1 MIKRLLKYKAFIGVI
16 LSLIFLEPS
25 ITSWLYL
32 WLQKLYNTVN
42 IGTPKVYIIGL
53 LMTGISVWMIKR
65 LIAFTVSVVKSK
77 FICSIKQDLKH
88 DLFVN
93 AMGMNTA
100 SLSHIASSGEYIST
114 FTNDI
119 AIIEQ
124 RYFNNIISLCSNIIS
139 LLILGSTFFTM
150 TPKLA
155 TFVFIFSVLVMFVP
169 AAFSKKLNSSNLIY
183 SNNLSKFTQKIKE
196 FLNGYST
203 IKNYSVETVI
213 CEKFDEKNEEV
224 EDSKY
229 IYDCSLSRAD
239 SIGSLLTW
247 FTRVV
252 VIGVGLVLLSRGEM
266 LLGTIV
272 AAQAFA
278 EEIATPLQSIVENA
292 NAIRSVKSIVQ
303 KIEDITSIPID
314 MKPVNTDMAN
324 PFSEIN
330 IQFDNLSIA
339 VDEKVIVENFS
350 FEFQQGK
357 KYLIIGKNGSGKSSL
372 FKALKKRFQSYS
384 GEILIN
390 GTNIKQLTNH
400 EISTLVSYLNEN
412 VSLFSGSLKDNITF
426 WNYFADEQLE
436 RAIDRS
442 HIEINSERFIGED
455 GYNISSGEQRRIEI
469 ARSMLSPTKVLI
481 YDEVVSTL
489 DIETAYEIEKEA
501 LEFEDKTVIFI
512 SHNFSGKLIKQ
523 YDGIIV
529 MKDGGIVA
537 SGTYDELIS
546 TCDYFKKICSIK
558 FGM

>member
-1 MIKRLLKYKAFIGVI
+1 MLKRILKYKWYIISI
-16 LSLIFLEPS
+16 LILIILEPS

-32 WLQKLYNTVN
+32 WLQTLYNGIG
-42 IGTPKVYIIGL
+42 IGTSKLDIISL
-53 LMTGISVWMIKR
+53 LLVGVCAWMGKR
-65 LIAFTVSVVKSK
+65 LLLFTISVVKSK
-77 FICSIKQDLKH
+77 FICDIKQDLKH

-100 SLSHIASSGEYIST
+100 SISHIASSGEYISV

-119 AIIEQ
+119 VIIEQ
-124 RYFNNIISLCSNIIS
+124 RYFNNVISLCSNVIS
-139 LLILGSTFFTM
+139 LVILGTTFFSM

-155 TFVFIFSVLVMFVP
+155 VFVFLFSVLVMFVP
-169 AAFSKKLNSSNLIY
+169 LVFSRKLNATNLTY

-203 IKNYSVETVI
+203 IKNYSVEKVI
-213 CEKFDEKNEEV
+213 CNKFDEQNCVV
-224 EDSKY
+224 EDSKFK
-229 IYDCSLSRAD
+229 YDCSLSQAD

-247 FTRVV
+247 FTRII

-278 EEIATPLQSIVENA
+278 EEIAAPLQGIVENA
-292 NAIRSVKSIVQ
+292 NSIRSVKSIAS
-303 KIEDITSIPID
+303 KIESITRLPKTDSVEDKKQLILSPDIS
-314 MKPVNTDMAN
+314 
-324 PFSEIN
+324 
-330 IQFDNLSIA
+330 IQFKNLSIVVNDKKI
-339 VDEKVIVENFS
+339 VDEFS
-350 FEFQQGK
+350 YEFLPGK
-357 KYLIIGKNGSGKSSL
+357 KYLVIGKNGSGKSSL
-372 FKALKKRFQSYS
+372 FKALKNRFQNYS

-390 GTNIKQLTNH
+390 DINIKQLDNQ
-400 EISTLVSYLNEN
+400 EISALVSYLNEN
-412 VSLFSGSLKDNITF
+412 VSIFSGSLKDNITF
-426 WNYFADEQLE
+426 WNYFADEYLE
-436 RAIDRS
+436 NAINKS
-442 HIEINSERFIGED
+442 HMEIDSNRFIGED

-469 ARSMLSPTKVLI
+469 ARSMMSPTKVLI

-529 MKDGGIVA
+529 MKDGKMIA
-537 SGTYDELIS
+537 HGTYDELLES
-546 TCDYFKKICSIK
+546 CDYFKRICSIK
-558 FGM
+558 FGE

>member
-1 MIKRLLKYKAFIGVI
+1 MLKRILKYKWYIISI
-16 LSLIFLEPS
+16 LILIILEPS

-32 WLQKLYNTVN
+32 WLQTLYNGIG
-42 IGTPKVYIIGL
+42 IGTSKLDIISL
-53 LMTGISVWMIKR
+53 LLVGVCAWMGKR
-65 LIAFTVSVVKSK
+65 LLLFTISVVKSK
-77 FICSIKQDLKH
+77 FICDIKQDLKH

-100 SLSHIASSGEYIST
+100 SISHIASSGEYISI

-119 AIIEQ
+119 VIIEQ
-124 RYFNNIISLCSNIIS
+124 RYFNNVISLCSNVIS
-139 LLILGSTFFTM
+139 LVILGTTFFSM

-155 TFVFIFSVLVMFVP
+155 VFVFLFSVLVMFVP
-169 AAFSKKLNSSNLIY
+169 LVFSRKLNATNLTY

-203 IKNYSVETVI
+203 IKNYSVEKVI
-213 CEKFDEKNEEV
+213 CNKFDEQNCVV
-224 EDSKY
+224 EDSKFK
-229 IYDCSLSRAD
+229 YDCSLSQAD

-247 FTRVV
+247 FTRII

-278 EEIATPLQSIVENA
+278 EEIAAPLQGIVENA
-292 NAIRSVKSIVQ
+292 NSIRSVKSIAS
-303 KIEDITSIPID
+303 KIESITRLPKTDSVEDKKQLILSPDIS
-314 MKPVNTDMAN
+314 
-324 PFSEIN
+324 
-330 IQFDNLSIA
+330 IQFKNLSIVVNDKKI
-339 VDEKVIVENFS
+339 VDEFS
-350 FEFQQGK
+350 YEFLPGK
-357 KYLIIGKNGSGKSSL
+357 KYLVIGKNGSGKSSL
-372 FKALKKRFQSYS
+372 FKALKNRFQNYS

-390 GTNIKQLTNH
+390 DINIKQLDNQ
-400 EISTLVSYLNEN
+400 EISALVSYLNEN
-412 VSLFSGSLKDNITF
+412 VSIFSGSLKDNITF
-426 WNYFADEQLE
+426 WNYFADEYLE
-436 RAIDRS
+436 NAINKS
-442 HIEINSERFIGED
+442 HMEIDSNRFIGED

-469 ARSMLSPTKVLI
+469 ARSMMSPTKVLI

-529 MKDGGIVA
+529 MKDGKMIA
-537 SGTYDELIS
+537 HGTYDELLES
-546 TCDYFKKICSIK
+546 CDYFKRICSIK
-558 FGM
+558 FGE

>member
-1 MIKRLLKYKAFIGVI
+1 MLKRILKYKWYIISI
-16 LSLIFLEPS
+16 LILIILEPS

-32 WLQKLYNTVN
+32 WLQTLYNGIG
-42 IGTPKVYIIGL
+42 IGTSKLEIISL
-53 LMTGISVWMIKR
+53 LLVGVCAWMGKR
-65 LIAFTVSVVKSK
+65 LLLFTISVVKSK
-77 FICSIKQDLKH
+77 FICDIKQDLKH

-100 SLSHIASSGEYIST
+100 SISHIASSGEYISI

-119 AIIEQ
+119 VIIEQ
-124 RYFNNIISLCSNIIS
+124 RYFNNVISLCSNVIS
-139 LLILGSTFFTM
+139 LLILGTTFFSM

-155 TFVFIFSVLVMFVP
+155 VFVFLFSVLVMFVP
-169 AAFSKKLNSSNLIY
+169 LVFSRKLNATNLTY

-203 IKNYSVETVI
+203 IKNYSVEKVI
-213 CEKFDEKNEEV
+213 CNKFDEQNCVV
-224 EDSKY
+224 EDSKFK
-229 IYDCSLSRAD
+229 YDCSLSQAD

-247 FTRVV
+247 FTRII

-278 EEIATPLQSIVENA
+278 EEIAAPLQGIVENA
-292 NAIRSVKSIVQ
+292 NSIRSVKSIAS
-303 KIEDITSIPID
+303 KIESITRLPKTDSVEDKKQLILSPDIS
-314 MKPVNTDMAN
+314 
-324 PFSEIN
+324 
-330 IQFDNLSIA
+330 IQFKNLSIVVNDKKI
-339 VDEKVIVENFS
+339 VDEFS
-350 FEFQQGK
+350 YEFLPGK
-357 KYLIIGKNGSGKSSL
+357 KYLVIGKNGSGKSSL
-372 FKALKKRFQSYS
+372 FKALKNRFQNYS

-390 GTNIKQLTNH
+390 DKNIKQLDNQ
-400 EISTLVSYLNEN
+400 EISALVSYLNEN
-412 VSLFSGSLKDNITF
+412 VSIFSGSLEDNITF
-426 WNYFADEQLE
+426 WNYFADEYLE
-436 RAIDRS
+436 NAINKS
-442 HIEINSERFIGED
+442 HMEIDSNRFIGED

-469 ARSMLSPTKVLI
+469 ARSMMSPTKVLI

-529 MKDGGIVA
+529 MKDGKMIA
-537 SGTYDELIS
+537 HGTYDELLTS
-546 TCDYFKKICSIK
+546 CDYFKRICSIK
-558 FGM
+558 FG